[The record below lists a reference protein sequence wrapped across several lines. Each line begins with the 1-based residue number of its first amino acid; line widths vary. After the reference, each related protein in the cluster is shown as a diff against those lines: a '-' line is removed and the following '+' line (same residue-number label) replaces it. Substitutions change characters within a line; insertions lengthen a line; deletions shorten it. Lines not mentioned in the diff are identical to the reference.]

1 MPIHTVKM
9 GISDKIIT
17 KIYCF
22 ITDKIKYGSAGNYR
36 KSTVLVDNVLRMS
49 IRQFRK
55 FIEVLGSPE
64 VNQLHVAKLFV
75 QESEGE
81 LFMYFS

>member
-1 MPIHTVKM
+1 MTSKRCVV
-9 GISDKIIT
+9 
-17 KIYCF
+17 F

-49 IRQFRK
+49 LRQFRK
-55 FIEVLGSPE
+55 FIEVLGSAE
-64 VNQLHVAKLFV
+64 VNQLHVAKMFV

-81 LFMYFS
+81 LLVYQLL